1 MSMQE
6 FVEVL
11 REDRA
16 LRDLL
21 SIVVPPI
28 ERLVEESRSFLCIA
42 PHPDDCE
49 LGAGGTLSKLA
60 RRGKRVFIAVVTD
73 GSKGT
78 ADPSL
83 TPERLAAIRR
93 AEQENAAKVLSVE
106 KVYFLG
112 YPDGELE
119 LSNKLVS
126 DIVNIIRDCR
136 PDIVFAPDPFLPY
149 EAHLDHY
156 YTGRAASMAAMMS
169 GLPNYGRRG
178 HGAAAPWFVK
188 ALFYYYTANSN
199 VYVDISDTFAAKLEA
214 LKKHESQMSAS
225 WQYWERVLNTLHRAL
240 GRVINAEYAEAFRV
254 VPSALAHVLT
264 TLTDLIHGVIR

>member
-1 MSMQE
+1 MDIRE
-6 FVEVL
+6 VVEVL
-11 REDRA
+11 RGDRA
-16 LRDLL
+16 LGNLL
-21 SIVVPPI
+21 SIVAPPVEQLI
-28 ERLVEESRSFLCIA
+28 EGSRSFLCVA

-60 RRGKRVFIAVVTD
+60 KRGKKIFIAVVTD

-83 TPERLAAIRR
+83 TPEKLASIRR
-93 AEQENAAKVLSVE
+93 AEQENAAEVLGVE
-106 KVYFLG
+106 RVYFLG

-119 LSNKLVS
+119 LNNNLVS
-126 DIVNIIRDCR
+126 DIVNVIRDCR

-169 GLPNYGRRG
+169 GLPNYGRRE
-178 HGAAAPWFVK
+178 HGAATPWSVK
-188 ALFYYYTANSN
+188 ALFYYYTANPN
-199 VYVDISDTFAAKLEA
+199 IYVDISDTFAAKLEA

-225 WQYWERVLNTLHRAL
+225 WQYWERVLDTLHRAL

-254 VPSALAHVLT
+254 VPSVLAHVLT